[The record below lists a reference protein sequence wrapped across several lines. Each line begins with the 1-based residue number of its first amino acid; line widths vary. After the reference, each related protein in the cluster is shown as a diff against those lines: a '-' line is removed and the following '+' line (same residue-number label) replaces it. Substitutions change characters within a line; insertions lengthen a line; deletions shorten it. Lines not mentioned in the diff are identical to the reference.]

1 MNWICTIYVAVLFF
15 VLTPGVLLSLPPK
28 SSKLVVAATHAVVFA
43 LIWHFTHKI
52 VWRMSVGHEGFAEGY
67 NENKL
72 TKGEYIGKACDSA
85 DATYFSKT
93 GKFKDKLPQITSGTY
108 KNKYS
113 NCIKDGKWVTQDTDV
128 NTNDW

>member
-67 NENKL
+67 KQA
-72 TKGEYIGKACDSA
+72 KVISGEYVTTNTTCHPD
-85 DATYFSKT
+85 DAKLFSKSKMGT
-93 GKFKDKLPQITSGTY
+93 LPKITSGTY
-108 KNKYS
+108 KNKYA
-113 NCIKDGKWVTQDTDV
+113 NCIKDGKWVAQDTGE
-128 NTNDW
+128 NTNAW